1 MYFFFLSYF
10 NKFLKNT
17 SFPKNVNFVM
27 IDFFF
32 FKLKKVYD
40 VRCFKET
47 PAVSNDNAITSI
59 RCTRIFFTV
68 LMRYII
74 MPLKLFIVKIL
85 NMLECLCMHMKAFIV
100 D

>member
-47 PAVSNDNAITSI
+47 PAVSNDNAITSSDAQG
-59 RCTRIFFTV
+59 FS
-68 LMRYII
+68 LQS
-74 MPLKLFIVKIL
+74 LWGIL
-85 NMLECLCMHMKAFIV
+85 SCHWNYLLWKS
-100 D
+100 